1 MLPAH
6 YSKKETSYFCRFSFG
21 QFFALLVIEIF
32 TLFFVFYLGARY
44 GDELLGTKPIAQVQQ
59 PEATAPG
66 MPQLSITSEKMVTTT
81 QDPEVRAMAKDILNS
96 AQTPDLKKRVAAML
110 EESAANRMAAQGA
123 SLPPKSTPPPQKQVT
138 LRTAPKEEVP
148 PQESETP
155 PPGTIEPVIPSETA
169 PPETARQEAPT
180 QPTSV
185 IQTAPRGRY
194 TIQVGSYPNVDEAH
208 AITDQWKAKG
218 YPAYLVSADIPNKG
232 RWYRVRLGG
241 FNSKEAAEDFN
252 EKLTVKEQVE
262 AFVVTNE

>member
-6 YSKKETSYFCRFSFG
+6 YNKKETSYFCRFSFG

-44 GDELLGTKPIAQVQQ
+44 GDELLGTKPIAQTQQ
-59 PEATAPG
+59 PQATAPG

-81 QDPEVRAMAKDILNS
+81 EDPEVKAMAKDILNS

-123 SLPPKSTPPPQKQVT
+123 SLPPKSTPPPPKQVT
-138 LRTAPKEEVP
+138 LRTAPKEET

-155 PPGTIEPVIPSETA
+155 PPGTIEPVIPSEAA
-169 PPETARQEAPT
+169 PQETAR
-180 QPTSV
+180 PTSV
-185 IQTAPRGRY
+185 IQTAPHARY

-252 EKLTVKEQVE
+252 EKLTAKEQIE